1 MADQPYQFGDVVD
14 GYRWTITGWEPVE
27 APERTVGVPRLLE
40 KRYAATQARQQ
51 AQTQTLD
58 DPAPV
63 VVADEPTVV
72 PEPEPELD
80 APTAVAQVEPEP
92 EAATSAVGLEEILGR
107 TVVAAPDLAVTFEP
121 SESPAYDEP
130 PAFSDHVDSVA
141 EGDADTDTEAHVALE
156 ADVDS
161 STETVPDDLADLA
174 EVETRSAEERYDAR
188 PSSARAWYGLGFE
201 PVDEPAEEPA
211 PAEDP
216 DAAFAAAMELGART
230 FAEHYQ
236 PSEIEIAAGIA
247 SGARRPADAWGAPA
261 PVAPWAGVEEPSVA
275 PEILDPHDAAYGAA
289 AADGS
294 DGSGD
299 DGVEDR
305 PEARPVTFSAP
316 PPAGWYPGSA

>member
-58 DPAPV
+58 DPAPA
-63 VVADEPTVV
+63 VVADDPTVV
-72 PEPEPELD
+72 PEPEPD
-80 APTAVAQVEPEP
+80 SPTAVAQVEPEP
-92 EAATSAVGLEEILGR
+92 ETATSVAGLEEILGR
-107 TVVAAPDLAVTFEP
+107 TVVAAPDLSVTFDP
-121 SESPAYDEP
+121 SESSAYDEI
-130 PAFSDHVDSVA
+130 PALSDHVDT
-141 EGDADTDTEAHVALE
+141 GTE
-156 ADVDS
+156 ADVDTEADLDIS
-161 STETVPDDLADLA
+161 SETVPDDLADLA
-174 EVETRSAEERYDAR
+174 DLAVGVTGAADEPYDAR

-201 PVDEPAEEPA
+201 PIDEPVEGPA

-216 DAAFAAAMELGART
+216 DAAFAAALELGART

-247 SGARRPADAWGAPA
+247 SGARRPAEASGGPAPA
-261 PVAPWAGVEEPSVA
+261 APWAGVDEPSVA

-294 DGSGD
+294 DGD
-299 DGVEDR
+299 AIEDLA
-305 PEARPVTFSAP
+305 EARPVTFSAP
-316 PPAGWYPGSA
+316 PPAGWYPGSV